1 MIIEFYL
8 RKITTFPSQVIF
20 FFSSSD
26 FPEMA
31 GRLIGIFDGE
41 KSEKLKINKNCR
53 QRVASG
59 RTFKNGDVQFCSRG
73 LQHPIQ

>member
-1 MIIEFYL
+1 
-8 RKITTFPSQVIF
+8 
-20 FFSSSD
+20 
-26 FPEMA
+26 MA

-41 KSEKLKINKNCR
+41 KSEKLKINKNRR